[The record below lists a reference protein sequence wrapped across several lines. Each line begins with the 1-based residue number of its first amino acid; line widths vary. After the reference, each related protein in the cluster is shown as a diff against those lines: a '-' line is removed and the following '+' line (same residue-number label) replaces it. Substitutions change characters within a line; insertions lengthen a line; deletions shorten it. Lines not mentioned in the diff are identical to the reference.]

1 VIGWVGISM
10 VIIKSALVGFAAA
23 VFASVLFVVVTLT
36 IAREQFP
43 GSNVLVSGSVT
54 IIVATIMFV
63 AGYAW
68 EFRRLRGR
76 SQADGPGTHI

>member
-1 VIGWVGISM
+1 M

-23 VFASVLFVVVTLT
+23 VLSSVLFVVVTLT

-43 GSNVLVSGSVT
+43 GSNVLVSGPDTLS
-54 IIVATIMFV
+54 VATIMFV

-68 EFRRLRGR
+68 ESRRLRRR